1 MSNLKYLGYSGVQL
15 LWAKIKYK
23 FVSIIKVNGTTVN
36 ATYDENDN
44 KVIDITVPTAAINS
58 ISVNNTAVQ
67 PDANK
72 NVNITV
78 PTDTSDL
85 TNNADFQTG
94 TEVTTAINEA
104 IAGISGI
111 QFTVVSALPQ
121 TGTTG
126 TVYLLET
133 ATTSTDNIYEE
144 YVWVIVDSS
153 TTPATYGWEKIG
165 TTMADLSNFPDTP
178 IDSTDIN
185 TICT

>member
-58 ISVNNTAVQ
+58 ISVNNTTVQ
-67 PDANK
+67 PDVNK

-94 TEVTTAINEA
+94 AEVTTAINDA
-104 IAGISGI
+104 IAGITGI
-111 QFTVVSALPQ
+111 SF
-121 TGTTG
+121 
-126 TVYLLET
+126 E
-133 ATTSTDNIYEE
+133 
-144 YVWVIVDSS
+144 IVDSLP
-153 TTPATYGWEKIG
+153 TTGQQTNVIYLIENSGTATRNIYDEYIWVLQADGVTYDWEKIG
-165 TTMADLSNFPDTP
+165 TTVADLSNFPDTP

-185 TICT
+185 TICI